1 MMQRQGQIEADGSTR
16 RDVPQP
22 VRAGGRS
29 RTTPVEFLKGV
40 RSELRKVAWPDRP
53 EVVNYSTVVF
63 VTLVILLFYIF
74 GLNYVFGHAVSLLFG
89 T

>member
-1 MMQRQGQIEADGSTR
+1 M
-16 RDVPQP
+16 
-22 VRAGGRS
+22 
-29 RTTPVEFLKGV
+29 EFLKGV